1 MKRIVSAAA
10 LLAASTSLATAG
22 GIDRTGQFVRALFE
36 KGGETGG
43 YAEFSFGAVSLG
55 ASSAGLPVDPLK
67 SYSQFGFAF
76 KQDVN
81 EKLSFGVILDQPIG
95 ASVDYRPFPFAFGIS
110 GFAIV
115 ESIAVTALA
124 RYKFNENFSIH
135 GGLRFQDLGGQIQ
148 TFVGGVS
155 PANLTASS
163 DFGVG
168 FVVGAAYERPEIAMR
183 VALTYSSEIDVD
195 LTGTE
200 IALATATASQTSFTA
215 TIPASLNLEF
225 QTGIAKDTL
234 LFGSIR
240 YVEWEGFNLT
250 TPGQGQYV
258 NFRDDSITYSLGI
271 GRRFNDNWAGAI
283 TLGFEEPGTRPGNTL
298 LNPRTGQQSI
308 GVGVTYTQGNTKI
321 TGGVTYAVLGDQNF
335 ASGLNFNDNEAIGAG
350 IRVGLNF

>member
-1 MKRIVSAAA
+1 MKNFVSAAA
-10 LLAASTSLATAG
+10 LLAATTSIASAG
-22 GIDRTGQFVRALFE
+22 GIDRSGQFVRALFE
-36 KGGETGG
+36 EGGENGA
-43 YAEFSFGAVSLG
+43 YAEFSYGAVSPG

-67 SYSQFGFAF
+67 SYSQFGFAY
-76 KQDVN
+76 KQDIN
-81 EKLSFGVILDQPIG
+81 EQLSFGLIVDQPIG

-110 GFAIV
+110 GFALV
-115 ESIAVTALA
+115 DSTAVTALA
-124 RYKFNENFSIH
+124 RYKFNENFSVH
-135 GGLRFQDLGGQIQ
+135 GGIRLQDLGGQIQ

-163 DFGVG
+163 DFGIG
-168 FVVGAAYERPEIAMR
+168 FVVGAAYERPDIAMR
-183 VALTYSSEIDVD
+183 FALTYSSEIDVD

-200 IALATATASQTSFTA
+200 IALATATASQTAFTA

-258 NFRDDSITYSLGI
+258 NFRDDSITYSLGV
-271 GRRFNDNWAGAI
+271 GRRFNDNWSGAV

-298 LNPRTGQQSI
+298 LNPKTGQKSI
-308 GVGVTYTQGNTKI
+308 GFGVTYTQGRTKV
-321 TGGVTYAVLGDQNF
+321 TGGVTYAKLGNQNF
-335 ASGLNFNDNEAIGAG
+335 ANGLNFNDNSAIGAG
-350 IRVGLNF
+350 IRVGLSF